1 MKIIELAADQSSFK
15 SISFN
20 PVGLTL
26 ILGDGAKD
34 PKEEGSSNGV
44 GKTLALGLIHHCLGA
59 NANKKLQHAVP
70 DWIFRLRFSVNSTEH
85 LVERSGNGKQLLLDG
100 NAIKLTKYRQWL
112 NECGAFHID
121 DELPGLS
128 FRSLFSRFAR
138 LLRSDCE
145 APVKTH
151 KENPFD
157 AQLRSLYLLGI
168 DCFPVASKKKYKTN
182 LDELK
187 KSISLFE
194 RDQVLRDIFRTG
206 IKPKVRIDWLDREI
220 PKLRTDLESFEVAD
234 NYHELILEADSQT
247 KKLREL
253 EKQAAALRFQ
263 LDGIKKL
270 LNRQPDISNC
280 DLQQLYSGL
289 SHLFQPE
296 ALRHFEAVENFHKKL
311 TENRETRLAADK
323 KRIINKIK
331 RLEEKIQEQ
340 GRNRDNLLRV
350 LNGKRAID
358 EYKALVAQLAGLEEE
373 HARLKEYMAF
383 AQKLEQQK
391 QTIKEKM
398 LEENKEAAEFTQTEP
413 LRQHEFVYA
422 ELVEQLYPH
431 TPAGIV
437 LENNSSDRN
446 QIRYDLSVEIQG
458 DDSDGINDA
467 RILCFDWLMLTLGSH
482 HSMGFLWHDNRLF
495 ANVCP
500 KVRAAWF
507 THVATNA
514 ERIGKQYI
522 ASLNTENYQAM
533 RPYLTDEQIN
543 ALEKAVAL
551 KLTGDNPEN
560 KLLGIQFGGTG
571 GN

>member
-1 MKIIELAADQSSFK
+1 MKLIKLTADQSSFK
-15 SISFN
+15 SIRFN
-20 PVGLTL
+20 PVGLTI
-26 ILGDGAKD
+26 ILGDGAK
-34 PKEEGSSNGV
+34 KSEEEGSSNGV

-59 NANKKLQHAVP
+59 NGNKKLLHAVP
-70 DWIFRLRFSVNSTEH
+70 DWIFKLHFSINSTEH
-85 LVERSGNGKQLLLDG
+85 LIERSGNGKQLFLDG
-100 NAIKLTKYRQWL
+100 NVIKLKDYRQWL
-112 NECGAFHID
+112 NEYGAFRID

-138 LLRSDCE
+138 FSRGDCE
-145 APVKTH
+145 EPIKTH
-151 KENPFD
+151 KEPPFD

-168 DCFPVASKKKYKTN
+168 NCFPVATKKEYKTT

-206 IKPKVRIDWLDREI
+206 INPKVRVDWLEREI

-234 NYHELILEADSQT
+234 NYHELVLKADSQT

-263 LDGIKKL
+263 LDGIEKL
-270 LNRQPDISNC
+270 LHQQPDISNR

-289 SHLFQPE
+289 SHLFQPK

-311 TENRETRLAADK
+311 TKNRETRLAADK
-323 KRIINKIK
+323 KCVTNKVK
-331 RLEEKIQEQ
+331 ELEEKIQKK
-340 GRNRDNLLRV
+340 GRNRDKLLRI
-350 LNGKRAID
+350 LDSKRAID
-358 EYKALVAQLAGLEEE
+358 EYKTLVAQLASLEEE

-383 AQKLEQQK
+383 SQKLEQQK
-391 QTIKEKM
+391 QVIKEKM
-398 LEENKEAAEFTQTEP
+398 LEENKEAAEIAQSEP
-413 LRQHEFVYA
+413 LHKHEFFYA

-437 LENNSSDRN
+437 LGNNSGEN

-467 RILCFDWLMLTLGSH
+467 RILCFDWLLLTLGSH

-495 ANVCP
+495 AHVCP

-507 THVATNA
+507 AYVLNNA
-514 ERIGKQYI
+514 KRTGKQYI
-522 ASLNTENYQAM
+522 ASLNTENYEAM
-533 RPYLTDEQIN
+533 RPYLTNEQIDM
-543 ALEKAVAL
+543 LEKAVVL
-551 KLTGDNPEN
+551 KLTGDDPEN

-571 GN
+571 RS